1 MRRAV
6 LTSRILRR
14 ATCSNI
20 RRFQTTGSQFSA
32 AAAAAEIT
40 NLAPNHNDLS
50 SEITDADTINDDP
63 ETFLLRQ
70 RQFNNRILDQLRA
83 LNHVPITDLP
93 QVQSMLSQ
101 PLTEREKQL
110 DEELS
115 AFLRE
120 FSTSNKQ
127 SLSRTGHSS
136 SPTAS
141 SAIVGQLEKYPYLE
155 PSPSDK
161 PYTPQELFLRQ
172 WQHSSHTA
180 KLGADIRKV
189 YFPQRDISNPLSID
203 KITIKKLM
211 EAGVHLGQST
221 SLWRSSTQ
229 PYIYGE
235 YNGIHIIDL
244 NKTLAHLRR
253 AANVI
258 EGIVERGGIVLFLG
272 TRDGQKR
279 ALEEAAKRVHGYY
292 VSSRW
297 IPGTLTNPTEIS
309 GVWEK
314 QEIDFYD
321 RPTGRVLSSEEN
333 MSIVK
338 PDLLVVLNPTEN
350 RNALREAMKA
360 RVPTIGIIDTDS
372 EPSFVT
378 YPIPGNDDSYRSV
391 NLILGVLARAGER
404 GLRTRLAGMPR

>member
-1 MRRAV
+1 M
-6 LTSRILRR
+6 LTTKILRR
-14 ATCSNI
+14 ATFSNF
-20 RRFQTTGSQFSA
+20 RRFQTTGPQFSTST
-32 AAAAAEIT
+32 AAET
-40 NLAPNHNDLS
+40 AETTSNQNDLS
-50 SEITDADTINDDP
+50 SEITEADTINDDP

-70 RQFNNRILDQLRA
+70 RQFNNRILDQLKA
-83 LNHVPITDLP
+83 LNHVPVTDLP
-93 QVQSMLSQ
+93 QVQSMLNQ

-127 SLSRTGHSS
+127 TTSQTGQG

-155 PSPSDK
+155 PSPADK

-172 WQHSSHTA
+172 LQHASHTA

-203 KITIKKLM
+203 KITIKRLM
-211 EAGVHLGQST
+211 EAGVHLGQSV

-244 NKTLAHLRR
+244 NKTLALLRR

-314 QEIDFYD
+314 QEVDFYD

-338 PDLLVVLNPTEN
+338 PDLLVVMNPTEN